1 MVTWFTHWSNI
12 KRFCLFGVSKAKLTK
27 NVDLDKYYCSWYNI
41 RCNSRWLFLSSNF
54 DIGKNVLIYGV
65 DNSPLV
71 HNDNRK
77 KDILFVVKGPAAAL
91 EDTTKRVEVKYFNN
105 FFRSKK

>member
-1 MVTWFTHWSNI
+1 M
-12 KRFCLFGVSKAKLTK
+12 
-27 NVDLDKYYCSWYNI
+27 
-41 RCNSRWLFLSSNF
+41 SSNF

-71 HNDNRK
+71 HQDNRK